1 MHSMN
6 PGAVQESLD
15 GFGGSRSQSMPLL
28 SVWGQHQAQQQWG
41 QQQQQQPPPTQAAQQ
56 QQFQQQQLTNQQMQQ
71 QQYQNP
77 RPFEVPLND
86 VAPKRDRIAGPQSPE
101 EDVPQQKSGKRSRG
115 NTYRAPRE
123 VKQTVTSVMGSLVGG
138 AFQQSN
144 GTVKMRR
151 QLSSSQLDQFM
162 TSGGD
167 KMDEDASP
175 TRERAMSF

>member
-6 PGAVQESLD
+6 PGAVQESLN

-28 SVWGQHQAQQQWG
+28 SIWGQQQQQQAQQPWG

-71 QQYQNP
+71 QQHQNP

-86 VAPKRDRIAGPQSPE
+86 VAPKRDRGPQSPE

-115 NTYRAPRE
+115 NAYRAPRE

-162 TSGGD
+162 TGD
-167 KMDEDASP
+167 KMEEDASP